1 MSFLPLGNFLWSA
14 LIPKQDGAYSSQ
26 LPGHD
31 PSSANILLRRPAT
44 SSRDEERDRLL
55 VELKRQGYSYKDI
68 KRRGNFKEAESTL
81 RGRYRT
87 LTKAKEERVRR
98 PCWTEK
104 DLRLL
109 REGVMRYGGRDR
121 VEERNATVGG
131 GRGESQLSYGKVKWM
146 QVAAYIKER
155 GGSYHFGNAT
165 CRKRWDEMVRS
176 EREEVEKKESGEF
189 GVK

>member
-1 MSFLPLGNFLWSA
+1 MHNTNN
-14 LIPKQDGAYSSQ
+14 KQD
-26 LPGHD
+26 PGHSGQYPVPD
-31 PSSANILLRRPAT
+31 TTAADLLLRRPA
-44 SSRDEERDRLL
+44 SSHRDEERDQLL
-55 VELKRQGYSYKDI
+55 VELKQAGYSYKDI

-87 LTKAKEERVRR
+87 LTKSKEERVRR

-121 VEERNATVGG
+121 VEERHATFLG
-131 GRGESQLSYGKVKWM
+131 GRGSLQPSYGKVKWM

-165 CRKRWDEMVRS
+165 CRKKWDEMVKRD
-176 EREEVEKKESGEF
+176 RDAF
-189 GVK
+189 MVK